1 MEKWKEPFV
10 GIVPQGNYQ
19 TEITNGEDK
28 GLVIELRNNNNKIV
42 LNFGIIHAVRM
53 LDEGIV
59 QKGLYSDSEVERFKK
74 EGFKNV
80 IYEVVGG
87 EFSKQVENIAD
98 GYWETLDA
106 KHYVIITQNYN
117 IDIITEYEPEINIF

>member
-1 MEKWKEPFV
+1 MEKWKEAFV

-19 TEITNGEDK
+19 TKITNGEDK
-28 GLVIELRNNNNKIV
+28 GLVIELRSNNNIII
-42 LNFGIIHAVRM
+42 LNFGIIQAVRM

-59 QKGLYSDSEVERFKK
+59 QKGLYLDREVECFKK
-74 EGFKNV
+74 DGFKNV
-80 IYEVVGG
+80 IYEVVDG

-117 IDIITEYEPEINIF
+117 IDIITECEPEINIF

>member
-1 MEKWKEPFV
+1 MEKWKEAFV